1 MRTCWQWVLIC
12 LIGLSAVPSWGQSYP
27 VKVVRYIVPGSAG
40 SGDDVLGRIIAVG
53 LSQVFGEQVI
63 VDNRA
68 GAAGDIGAEIA
79 ARAPADGYTLL
90 QITMTQAVNVS
101 DRGAGESG
109 ERTPS
114 RRRLNRSAQ
123 GEPRVSRMCL
133 RRWDSTT
140 NSSIS
145 GSSALREETIPTGFP
160 FSTTGT

>member
-1 MRTCWQWVLIC
+1 M
-12 LIGLSAVPSWGQSYP
+12 
-27 VKVVRYIVPGSAG
+27 PGSAG
-40 SGDDVLGRIIAVG
+40 SGADVLGRIIAGG
-53 LSQVFGEQVI
+53 LSQVFGQQVI

-68 GAAGDIGAEIA
+68 GTAGNIGAEIA

-90 QITMTQAVNVS
+90 QITMTQAVNVG

-109 ERTPS
+109 EGAPPH
-114 RRRLNRSAQ
+114 RRLNRNAQ
-123 GEPRVSRMCL
+123 VEPRVSRMCL